1 MDHYEL
7 RVAELGV
14 VLAVAHLAELL
25 RHDRRRLASRIPGR
39 TQGRHRD
46 RAAGSPRLLGRGAQA
61 AECAV
66 AAGGLGRGTEEG
78 AMLVG
83 HQHKPGVFD
92 AGHCRACPRHAGLL
106 DHYWQVQQQEAT
118 LREAHGWARAARR
131 RASVALWSSGA
142 AILLAAVAMLTG

>member
-1 MDHYEL
+1 MDHDEL
-7 RVAELGV
+7 GVAELGV
-14 VLAVAHLAELL
+14 ALAVAHLAELH
-25 RHDRRRLASRIPGR
+25 RQADRRRPASHIAGR

-46 RAAGSPRLLGRGAQA
+46 RAPGSPRLLDRGAQA

-83 HQHKPGVFD
+83 HQHKPGV
-92 AGHCRACPRHAGLL
+92 
-106 DHYWQVQQQEAT
+106 
-118 LREAHGWARAARR
+118 
-131 RASVALWSSGA
+131 SGA